1 MRFIQKKNWPKQT
14 GLFFNALPFRR
25 IRRPGRKRSQI
36 MERETAKR
44 ILEHPEFRRMARKK
58 SVLGWGFSALVFVMY
73 VVYIAFIGISPES
86 FAVPV
91 SEGGITTWGI
101 YIGLFVIVFS
111 FVITGIYVRKAN
123 GEFDRM
129 TRRVIDEV
137 MKGGRQ

>member
-1 MRFIQKKNWPKQT
+1 
-14 GLFFNALPFRR
+14 
-25 IRRPGRKRSQI
+25 

-44 ILEHPEFRRMARKK
+44 ILEHPEFRKMARKK

-73 VVYIAFIGISPES
+73 VVYIAFIGISPQS

-91 SEGGITTWGI
+91 SPGAITTWGI

-129 TRRVIDEV
+129 TRSVIDEV
-137 MKGGRQ
+137 MKGGKQ